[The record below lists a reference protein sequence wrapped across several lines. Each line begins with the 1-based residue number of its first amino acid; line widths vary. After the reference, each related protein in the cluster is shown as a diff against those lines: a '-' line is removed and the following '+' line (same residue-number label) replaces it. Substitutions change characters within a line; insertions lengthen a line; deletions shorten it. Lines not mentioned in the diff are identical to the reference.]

1 MDCASAAYAD
11 PATVL
16 CSAESKLV
24 AQNPEQRRVGFGDDL
39 AELAINMERILRH
52 GEKPAQFDAPGG
64 ARLAA
69 WCLVWRTGWDED
81 DLGLEIGFPGCARDS
96 ERLSGFPLFQL
107 FHFLFHVLDFDAVFA
122 DIETKVGVNAHV
134 LVGNPD

>member
-1 MDCASAAYAD
+1 
-11 PATVL
+11 
-16 CSAESKLV
+16 
-24 AQNPEQRRVGFGDDL
+24 
-39 AELAINMERILRH
+39 MERILRH

-96 ERLSGFPLFQL
+96 GKAKPLSALQRLSRFPLFQL